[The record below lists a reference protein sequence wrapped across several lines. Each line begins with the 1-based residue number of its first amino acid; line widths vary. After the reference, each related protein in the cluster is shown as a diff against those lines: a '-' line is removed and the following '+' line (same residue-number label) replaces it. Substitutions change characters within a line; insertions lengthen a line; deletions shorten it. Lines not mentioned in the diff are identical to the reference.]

1 MTTTELKSAIRD
13 KLPSFAKKN
22 CLISKR
28 AFEQCTSE
36 SVALFKSKL
45 FKGKS
50 ILVLGAGLGVDDWAF
65 STSFE
70 TVTSIEPDIE
80 LNSISKF
87 NFNKLTTNNIKRI
100 ASTAEAFLDQLNAR
114 FDAIYLDPDR
124 RQDDKRQILLKD
136 HQPNCIELM
145 DQLLKHSDTIIIKA
159 SPLYDYEVA
168 FKELSNVKSLYAISR
183 NGEMKELLIVCSVEP
198 IVPKDCQ
205 IFSVDCKNSDYLIKE
220 FNYTTETYNPSS
232 TEGKYFYEAGASI
245 VKLRKFLNYGQA
257 LGMASVDIS
266 VPYFCSDQLVPN
278 FIGRTFEIQAKF
290 DFSAK
295 SCQKYLKALAIDKIN
310 LKVRGLKY
318 STEALKASMKLKDG
332 GDDYLFVLPHNGK
345 TIGFHCRKIIGND

>member
-1 MTTTELKSAIRD
+1 MN
-13 KLPSFAKKN
+13 N

-50 ILVLGAGLGVDDWAF
+50 MLVLAAGLGVDDWAF
-65 STSFE
+65 SKTFE

-80 LNSISKF
+80 LNTISEF
-87 NFNKLTTNNIKRI
+87 NFKKLNTSNIKRI
-100 ASTAEAFLDQLNAR
+100 ANTAEGFLTGVTTH

-124 RQDDKRQILLKD
+124 RLDDKRQILLKD

-145 DQLLKHSDTIIIKA
+145 EQLLKHSNTIIIKA

-183 NGEMKELLIVCSVEP
+183 NGEMKELLIVCSAESIAP
-198 IVPKDCQ
+198 EDCQ
-205 IFSVDCKNSDYLIKE
+205 IFAVDCKNSYYQIEE
-220 FNYTTETYNPSS
+220 FTYTTETYNPIS
-232 TEGKYFYEAGASI
+232 TDGKYFYEAGASV

-257 LGMASVDIS
+257 LGLASVDAS
-266 VPYFCSDQLVPN
+266 VPYFCSDQLVPG
-278 FIGRTFEIQAKF
+278 FIGRTFEIQAKL

-295 SCQKYLKALAIDKIN
+295 SCQKYLKALNIDKIN

-345 TIGFHCRKIIGND
+345 TVGFHCRKIVGTD